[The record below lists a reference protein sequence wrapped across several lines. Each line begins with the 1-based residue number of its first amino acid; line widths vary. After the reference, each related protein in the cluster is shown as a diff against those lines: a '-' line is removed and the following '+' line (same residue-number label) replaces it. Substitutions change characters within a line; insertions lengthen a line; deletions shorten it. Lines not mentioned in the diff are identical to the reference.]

1 MKKKKTKKNK
11 RNIKSQTKLPQLPD
25 PLKIVKAFSREM
37 TKLLNTSTKAHKDK
51 KKYSRKEKHKKNFS
65 SDLD

>member
-1 MKKKKTKKNK
+1 MKSEMKT
-11 RNIKSQTKLPQLPD
+11 PQPRD
-25 PLKIVKAFSREM
+25 PLKFVKALGREL
-37 TKLLNTSTKAHKDK
+37 TKLMNTSTKAHKDK